1 MDRLRPPADQIV
13 AARVPLVVAYVCAGK
28 LLWSGVA
35 SVRRFSRVKNQGA
48 PRGPRP
54 WQLYF
59 LSRKITNATAR

>member
-1 MDRLRPPADQIV
+1 MVRFRAIVDQIV
-13 AARVPLVVAYVCAGK
+13 AARVPFVVADVCAGK
-28 LLWSGVA
+28 LLWPGVA
-35 SVRRFSRVKNQGA
+35 SIRRFSRVKNQGA